1 MQIGVRRPAGPA
13 SLLVAS
19 LLALGTLLAA
29 PAASASPAP
38 AATTAPAATA
48 NPAATTASV
57 DDEQA
62 LAEKFAPVVR
72 LVVQTEDCGPG
83 EPFVPTDVDTLLGND
98 TVALRGPWDTDD
110 LVTIAPTAADL
121 GKGLT
126 GYHLD
131 FPGNPLS
138 AGCSFEE
145 WANEQTEGSTPT
157 TYARVVTEPGRAGLA
172 VQYWLY
178 YPFNDFTNKHESDWE
193 MIQVEFAASD
203 AATALTQEPTRVG
216 YSQHEGV
223 EIADWGDVKLEVV
236 DGTHPVVHP
245 AAGSH
250 ANYFDAALFLGRSG
264 QQGFGCDDTRD
275 PGTDLRPSV
284 ALVPSDATAVGTAF
298 PWLGYTGRWG
308 QREKSFY
315 NGPTGPNT
323 KDQWTA
329 PLTWTDTEG
338 AGKAYAVPASG
349 LFGTQAT
356 SAFCSIVT
364 SGSEALRVAINN
376 PALTALALFALGV
389 VILWLVRRTTWT
401 PAAPLRLARRR
412 STGQVVAAVWRM
424 YLGRVL
430 LFAGIGLPIAV
441 ATLLPGLATAWMT
454 STAESLGGNQSL
466 YGTAV
471 AIGGLVLILLSPITL
486 SIGEAAAMVAVRE
499 IDEGRA
505 VGIRRAYGGA
515 LRRAGPLLLTQA
527 AIAVVLIALAAT
539 VVLMPVALVGLVL
552 SLLITP
558 VVLFER
564 RSGWA
569 AIRRSAHLVR
579 QRWVKVVVLVALTSA
594 LVLAVGPLLGTAL
607 ILGTS
612 LPFAVSNAVAGIV
625 YALLVPIIALN
636 TLYVFADI
644 SVRERL
650 EPPVEKATELPAEA
664 TLV

>member
-1 MQIGVRRPAGPA
+1 VQIGVRRPAGPA

-72 LVVQTEDCGPG
+72 LVVQAEDCGPG

-145 WANEQTEGSTPT
+145 WANEQTEGSAPT

-515 LRRAGPLLLTQA
+515 LRRAVPLLLTQA

-607 ILGTS
+607 ILSTS